1 MAFVVKVLIVLTFVA
16 FSEANKLTEVSLVN
30 SFLVNW
36 NSDVFQ
42 CCLSKRGDKIIL
54 SFQFSAV
61 SRVAKI
67 PQYKTSQNDVAAVS
81 FKMAIVQVTIFL
93 FFVAFSG
100 ANPYPKGYK
109 NAGNGPTLNAVN
121 FPVEF

>member
-1 MAFVVKVLIVLTFVA
+1 MAFVVKVLIFLTFVA
-16 FSEANKLTEVSLVN
+16 FSEANKLTDVSLVN

-42 CCLSKRGDKIIL
+42 CCLSKRGGQNYPVIPV
-54 SFQFSAV
+54 FSCKQ
-61 SRVAKI
+61 SSKNSPI
-67 PQYKTSQNDVAAVS
+67 QNYVAAVS

-109 NAGNGPTLNAVN
+109 NAGNDPTLNAVN